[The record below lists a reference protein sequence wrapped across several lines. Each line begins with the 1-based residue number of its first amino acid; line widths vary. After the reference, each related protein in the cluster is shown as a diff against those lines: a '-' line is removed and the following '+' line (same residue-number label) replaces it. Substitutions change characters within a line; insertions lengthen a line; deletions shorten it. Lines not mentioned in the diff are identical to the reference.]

1 MGINPANLPDPLDA
15 TPEYGLVRTV
25 LFFGLYVV
33 LIVAAV
39 VYVLRKLPRGDD
51 ILSRGK
57 GEEESD
63 RRREEGD

>member
-1 MGINPANLPDPLDA
+1 MNPANLPDPLDA
-15 TPEYGLVRTV
+15 TPAYGLVRTV
-25 LFFGLYVV
+25 LFFGLYAA

-39 VYVLRKLPRGDD
+39 IYVLRKLPRGGD
-51 ILSRGK
+51 ILGGGK